1 MLIKRASR
9 KGSALGNLSQDVAT
23 RSSLWTKFVMT
34 ISFDFPLLDLSLGK
48 RNNLSEFY
56 GFSQATIWQVPS
68 SRWLWILIM
77 VQCNMTLRGHN
88 PHDSQHGRLS
98 HVCHCLSCLWGF
110 AWNPQ
115 KKSKKGSE
123 GKIQWTSVFSGSSR
137 STLVSRIEPPPL
149 PSTFIIQVAMMQ
161 KVTSK

>member
-115 KKSKKGSE
+115 KKIKKRFWRKDPMDISILRFQPFNFGESD
-123 GKIQWTSVFSGSSR
+123 WT
-137 STLVSRIEPPPL
+137 PPP
-149 PSTFIIQVAMMQ
+149 P
-161 KVTSK
+161 

>member
-115 KKSKKGSE
+115 KKNQKKVLKE
-123 GKIQWTSVFSGSSR
+123 R
-137 STLVSRIEPPPL
+137 SNGHQHSQVPAVQLWWVGLNPPPSL
-149 PSTFIIQVAMMQ
+149 VHSS
-161 KVTSK
+161 SK